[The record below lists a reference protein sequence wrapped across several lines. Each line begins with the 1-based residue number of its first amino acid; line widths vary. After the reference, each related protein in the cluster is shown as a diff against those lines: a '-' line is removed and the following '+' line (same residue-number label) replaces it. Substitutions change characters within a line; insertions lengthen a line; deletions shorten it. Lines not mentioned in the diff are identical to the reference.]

1 MTPLKSF
8 REQGHTRARG
18 RSAEDDGVAWL
29 GEQGLR
35 VVDRNVQFKV
45 GEIDVVALEG
55 ETLCFVEIKARATN
69 RYGEA
74 VRAVTRRKQ
83 QQIAAAAMLYLAK
96 RSHDGP
102 CRFDVLAMDGTPAG
116 WRYTYL
122 RDAFQLE

>member
-18 RSAEDDGVAWL
+18 RSAEDDGVSWL
-29 GEQGLR
+29 EDQGLR
-35 VVDRNVQFKV
+35 VVHRNVQFRA

-55 ETLCFVEIKARATN
+55 ETLCFVEIKARATS

-74 VRAVTRRKQ
+74 VRAVNQRKQ
-83 QQIAAAAMLYLAK
+83 RQIAAAAMLYLAK
-96 RSHDGP
+96 QAHDGP
-102 CRFDVLAMDGTPAG
+102 CRFDVLAMDGTSSG